1 MFLQGKIQIEATGVS
16 VLEQI
21 RQAASPAVPPTC
33 LVLSCRREI
42 LPPLGGFV
50 MTIRPFLERQVT

>member
-21 RQAASPAVPPTC
+21 RQAASPAVAPP
-33 LVLSCRREI
+33 VFACRREI

-50 MTIRPFLERQVT
+50 MTIIRPFLERQVT

>member
-21 RQAASPAVPPTC
+21 RQAASPAVAPP
-33 LVLSCRREI
+33 VLSRRREV